1 MHDIFYQVALSL
13 VPGVGTYSARQL
25 LTYCGSAE
33 EVFKTPAGKLKKIPG
48 VRDNIALALRD
59 SSSFFHRA
67 NSILQQAE
75 RHRIDIVFLTDPL
88 YPKRL
93 KEIPDAPL
101 LFYYKG
107 CSDLNAQKI
116 IGIVGT
122 RKATAYGKE
131 CLARIISELTPW
143 SPIIVSGLAYGIDI
157 TAHKLSLD
165 LGLQTIAV
173 LGSGIQRIYPEEHRK
188 IAQEMCAQG
197 ALVSEYQPESKA
209 EMYHFP
215 ARNRIIA
222 GLCDGIVVAE
232 AAEKG
237 GALITAELANSY
249 HREVMA
255 IPGNLSYNTSFGCHN
270 LIKNNQ
276 AHLITSG
283 KDIATLLN
291 WDIVSPSSSKFLLR
305 DTSLLE
311 TLSED
316 ERKLYLLIEQ
326 QEGIQMDDLA
336 WQSNIHISRTANLLL
351 QLEMQGL
358 IKMMAGKKI
367 KIT

>member
-1 MHDIFYQVALSL
+1 MGDIFYQVALSL

-25 LTYCGSAE
+25 LTYCGNAE

-48 VRDNIALALRD
+48 IRDNIAAAVQNPQL
-59 SSSFFHRA
+59 FEKA
-67 NSILQQAE
+67 NTIIQEAE

-101 LFYYKG
+101 LFYTKG
-107 CSDLNAQKI
+107 NCDLNTQKI
-116 IGIVGT
+116 IGMVGT
-122 RKATAYGKE
+122 RKATAYGKA
-131 CLARIISELTPW
+131 CLEQIISELSTW

-157 TAHKLSLD
+157 TAHKLSLK
-165 LGLQTIAV
+165 LGLQTVGV

-188 IAQEMCAQG
+188 IAQDMSIQG
-197 ALVSEYQPESKA
+197 ALISEYEPQAKA
-209 EMYHFP
+209 ELYHFP

-249 HREVMA
+249 NREVMA
-255 IPGNLSYNTSFGCHN
+255 IPGNLNYNTSLGCHN
-270 LIKNNQ
+270 LIKTNQ

-283 KDIATLLN
+283 KDIASLLN
-291 WDIVSPSSSKFLLR
+291 WDISTGNHSKFKLR
-305 DTSLLE
+305 DSTILDA
-311 TLSED
+311 LSED
-316 ERKLYLLIEQ
+316 ERTLYHIVENH
-326 QEGIQMDDLA
+326 EGILIDELA
-336 WQSNIHISRTANLLL
+336 WQSNIPIGRTANLLL
-351 QLEMQGL
+351 LMEMNGL